1 MVALHCIRLASVVGV
16 SVVVL
21 PDEVVRREQ
30 HLTSLNPLV
39 LLHQILEA
47 ATQMGALL

>member
-1 MVALHCIRLASVVGV
+1 VVTLHCIRLASVVGV

-21 PDEVVRREQ
+21 PEVVRREQ
-30 HLTSLNPLV
+30 HLTGLNPLV